1 MLNKTIHNNFSNYVS
16 LDEYLLSI
24 GVPPSKIANSKKD
37 KVKKLGRNDA
47 FDLCYDFIREEKEDI
62 KVPIKYIYDVARDG
76 VTRHNMSWYDHMNFA
91 LFGGNSQFKNGLIS
105 NKLRYILNLYNGY
118 TNDELKDTF
127 QDGDDYL
134 SVHTFSAY
142 ERPNQPTF
150 YYQMGDGTH
159 RLAIAKVMGIDY
171 LYGRLNFVYR
181 LNENKEYYF
190 TKINKLL
197 EELDTLIDKLPLFDY
212 YRYSNY
218 ITFNSTFIFDTHD
231 SSFNW
236 ILSLKNEEYTELD
249 VFINNLSFATKVLK
263 ELTESV
269 DFNNNKYEGYSK
281 LHLFFKRYS
290 RRFSNVYIL
299 HDFYENKAFFIDF
312 MLFNIAYTEKIN
324 K

>member
-1 MLNKTIHNNFSNYVS
+1 MIS
-16 LDEYLLSI
+16 LPIPSIALSVAVRRNVNLALLIILSI
-24 GVPPSKIANSKKD
+24 
-37 KVKKLGRNDA
+37 
-47 FDLCYDFIREEKEDI
+47 
-62 KVPIKYIYDVARDG
+62 
-76 VTRHNMSWYDHMNFA
+76 
-91 LFGGNSQFKNGLIS
+91 
-105 NKLRYILNLYNGY
+105 
-118 TNDELKDTF
+118 
-127 QDGDDYL
+127 
-134 SVHTFSAY
+134 
-142 ERPNQPTF
+142 
-150 YYQMGDGTH
+150 
-159 RLAIAKVMGIDY
+159 
-171 LYGRLNFVYR
+171 
-181 LNENKEYYF
+181 
-190 TKINKLL
+190 INHP
-197 EELDTLIDKLPLFDY
+197 TLIDKLPLFDY

-236 ILSLKNEEYTELD
+236 ILSLKNEEYNELD

-269 DFNNNKYEGYSK
+269 DFNNNKYKGYSK